1 MRGENFFLNLLQ
13 TKQGIQMRKPPK
25 SVWLPALMAL
35 YAVVFFVYEFFVR
48 EVGFTPR
55 NLSVMAGAAI
65 MIAAVWWINRMNE
78 KRKDQTQSDSE
89 QKQNPKQ

>member
-1 MRGENFFLNLLQ
+1 M
-13 TKQGIQMRKPPK
+13 KKPPK

-55 NLSVMAGAAI
+55 NLSVMIGAVI
-65 MIAAVWWINRMNE
+65 MIAAVWWINRANE
-78 KRKDQTQSDSE
+78 RRKGRPQDDSE
-89 QKQNPKQ
+89 QKQTPKQ

>member
-1 MRGENFFLNLLQ
+1 M
-13 TKQGIQMRKPPK
+13 KKPPK

-48 EVGFTPR
+48 KVGFTPR

-65 MIAAVWWINRMNE
+65 MIAAVWWINRTNE
-78 KRKDQTQSDSE
+78 RQKDSPKGGSE
-89 QKQNPKQ
+89 QRQNPKQ

>member
-1 MRGENFFLNLLQ
+1 M
-13 TKQGIQMRKPPK
+13 KKPPK

-48 EVGFTPR
+48 EVGFTAH
-55 NLSVMAGAAI
+55 NLSVMAGAII
-65 MIAAVWWINRMNE
+65 MIAAVWWINRTNE
-78 KRKDQTQSDSE
+78 RRKNSPQGGSE

>member
-1 MRGENFFLNLLQ
+1 M
-13 TKQGIQMRKPPK
+13 KKPPK

-48 EVGFTPR
+48 EVGFTSH
-55 NLSVMAGAAI
+55 NLSVMAGAII
-65 MIAAVWWINRMNE
+65 MIAAVWWINRTNE
-78 KRKDQTQSDSE
+78 RRKNSSQGGSE